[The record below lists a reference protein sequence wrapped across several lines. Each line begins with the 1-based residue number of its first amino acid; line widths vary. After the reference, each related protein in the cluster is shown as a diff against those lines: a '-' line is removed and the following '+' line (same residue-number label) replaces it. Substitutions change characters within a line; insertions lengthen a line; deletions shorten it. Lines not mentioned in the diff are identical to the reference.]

1 MNFNP
6 TTMSNRATHI
16 YLEMTPNPNTMK
28 FVANYL
34 LVPEG
39 ASFSFTNQEQ
49 TEGSPLAKSLF
60 KEYNWVQEVFL
71 SSNYITLSKLQETDW
86 NEVQME
92 ARNFI
97 TQELAQGVDVV
108 VEGAKPQE
116 EKPSEPIKEEDEHTV
131 AKIKGILNDYIR
143 PAVEQDGGAISF
155 HSFDKGVVKV
165 LLQGSCSGCPSS
177 TVTLKAGIEA
187 LLKRA
192 MPEVEMVEAI
202 DV

>member
-1 MNFNP
+1 MN
-6 TTMSNRATHI
+6 NRATHI

-34 LVPEG
+34 LVPQG
-39 ASFSFTNQEQ
+39 ASFSFTDPEQ
-49 TEGSPLAKSLF
+49 TGASPVAKLIYE
-60 KEYNWVQEVFL
+60 EYAWVQEVFF
-71 SSNYITLSKLQETDW
+71 SSNYITLTKTPETDW

-97 TQELAQGVDVV
+97 AQTLTKGIECV
-108 VEGAKPQE
+108 VEGAEPIQE
-116 EKPSEPIKEEDEHTV
+116 EPSRPLSEEEEHTV
-131 AKIKGILNDYIR
+131 AKIKGILDEYIR
-143 PAVEQDGGAISF
+143 PAVERDGGAISF
-155 HSFDKGVVKV
+155 HSFDAGVVKV

-192 MPEVEMVEAI
+192 MPEVEAVEAI